1 MRIPW
6 SPRRT
11 WTVHLVFVADTPY
24 GSVQN
29 RSMGELPI
37 LYLDDALAWHA
48 WLLENHAESGGVRL
62 AIAKKG
68 SGRRSPTYAE
78 AVDEAHYLQSFVTR
92 TRRSVW
98 SQRNRELVA
107 ALIESG
113 RMTEAG
119 QREIDRA
126 KEDGRWDAAYQRQ
139 SDRTLPD
146 DLAAA
151 IAADPDAAAFFETL
165 TSQNRYAIV
174 YRTTN
179 AKRPETRARR
189 IADFVAMLARHET
202 IY

>member
-1 MRIPW
+1 M
-6 SPRRT
+6 
-11 WTVHLVFVADTPY
+11 
-24 GSVQN
+24 
-29 RSMGELPI
+29 
-37 LYLDDALAWHA
+37 LYLDDAAAWHA
-48 WLLENHAESGGVRL
+48 WLAANHADSQGVRL

-68 SGRRSPTYAE
+68 GGRTSPTYAE
-78 AVDEAHYLQSFVTR
+78 AVDEALCFGWIDARRNSLDDAHYLQTFVPR
-92 TRRSVW
+92 TARSVW
-98 SQRNRELVA
+98 SQRNRDLVA
-107 ALIESG
+107 ELIEAG

-139 SDRTLPD
+139 SDRTVPD

-151 IAADPDAAAFFETL
+151 LAANPDAAAFFETL
-165 TSQNRYAIV
+165 SSQNRYAIV
-174 YRTTN
+174 YRTTS

>member
-1 MRIPW
+1 M
-6 SPRRT
+6 
-11 WTVHLVFVADTPY
+11 A
-24 GSVQN
+24 
-29 RSMGELPI
+29 ELPI
-37 LYLDDALAWHA
+37 LYLDDAHA
-48 WLLENHAESGGVRL
+48 WRAWLAANHADSEGVRL

-68 SGRRSPTYAE
+68 GGRTSPTYAE
-78 AVDEAHYLQSFVTR
+78 AVDEALCFGWIDARRNSLDEAHYLQSFVPR

-107 ALIESG
+107 ALIASG

-126 KEDGRWDAAYQRQ
+126 QADGRWDAAYQRQ

-151 IAADPDAAAFFETL
+151 IAANPEAAAFFETIS
-165 TSQNRYAIV
+165 SQNRYSIV

-189 IADFVAMLARHET
+189 IAGFVDMLARHET
-202 IY
+202 QPLR